1 MTKGIILA
9 GGQGTRLYPI
19 TNFITKQLLPVYDKP
34 MINYSLSVLMLSHIR
49 EILIISTPND
59 LSHFKNYLGDGKNL
73 GLKLSYAVQHKPNGI
88 AEAFKIGAS
97 FIKKSSVALVLGDNI
112 FFGSE
117 LSKILKET
125 SKSKKNTIFL
135 SHVMDPNR
143 FGVAKVN
150 GKKITKIV
158 EKPKKKISNLAVTG
172 LYYYDN
178 SVINIVKKLKPSR
191 RGELEITD
199 LNNYYLKKKKLNYKI
214 LSRATTWKDAGTFE
228 SILEIGNIIQS
239 YQKNS
244 NRYVGLL
251 EEIAFNQNW
260 ISKSQLKKIIKKQK
274 NKNIKSYLGSL
285 C

>member
-9 GGQGTRLYPI
+9 GGQGTRLYPV

-34 MINYSLSVLMLSHIR
+34 MINYPLSILMLSHIR
-49 EILIISTPND
+49 EILIISTPSD

-97 FIKKSSVALVLGDNI
+97 FIKKSSVVLVLGDNI

-117 LSKILKET
+117 LSKILTET

-150 GKKITKIV
+150 GKKILKIV

-199 LNNYYLKKKKLNYKI
+199 INNYYLKKKN
-214 LSRATTWKDAGTFE
+214 
-228 SILEIGNIIQS
+228 
-239 YQKNS
+239 
-244 NRYVGLL
+244 
-251 EEIAFNQNW
+251 
-260 ISKSQLKKIIKKQK
+260 
-274 NKNIKSYLGSL
+274 
-285 C
+285 